1 MIGPFQVPGTW
12 GRWYSRC
19 LALNFCGEGGNV
31 DQLLADRVAL
41 VTGAGRGIGRAI
53 AEVYAEHGAH
63 VVVSD
68 VVAEQ
73 AHAVADGI
81 NAAGGP
87 EAIALHLD
95 VADPESVQQAVG
107 ATVAAFGRLDI
118 LVNNAG
124 IHRGHLI
131 VDFPLEDWDAVFAVN
146 MRGAF
151 LCSQAAARQMIKQG
165 HGGCILNMSSASG
178 KKPDPK
184 GAAYCAS
191 KSAVNGFTR
200 VLALELGQYGIRANA
215 VLPGATDTR
224 MLRDVVDRVPGLM
237 DELLARTALNEVAT
251 PRDQANAF
259 VFLASALASHIT
271 GEQLV
276 VSGGEFMDT

>member
-1 MIGPFQVPGTW
+1 
-12 GRWYSRC
+12 
-19 LALNFCGEGGNV
+19 V

-63 VVVSD
+63 VAVSD
-68 VVAEQ
+68 VVADQ

-95 VADPESVQQAVG
+95 VTDPESVQQAVG

-131 VDFPLEDWDAVFAVN
+131 VDFPLEDWEAVFAVN

-191 KSAVNGFTR
+191 KSAVIGFTR

-215 VLPGATDTR
+215 VLPGATDTK

-237 DELLARTALNEVAT
+237 DELLARTALNRVAT

-259 VFLASALASHIT
+259 VFLASDLASHIT